1 MIGARA
7 LLMNHFRVDGGRY
20 RVGNIIRR
28 KLKTY
33 LHSAYYKLIHFLQ
46 NDPHDV
52 TFDNLVV
59 FSVLPK

>member
-1 MIGARA
+1 MIGAPA
-7 LLMNHFRVDGGRY
+7 SLMNFRVDGGRHC
-20 RVGNIIRR
+20 VGHLLRR
-28 KLKTY
+28 KLKSHLQDTF
-33 LHSAYYKLIHFLQ
+33 YKLIHFLQ

>member
-1 MIGARA
+1 MIGAPA
-7 LLMNHFRVDGGRY
+7 SLMNYSRVDGGRY
-20 RVGNIIRR
+20 RVGHLLRR

>member
-1 MIGARA
+1 MISAPA
-7 LLMNHFRVDGGRY
+7 SLMNFRIDGGRY
-20 RVGNIIRR
+20 RVGYLLRR
-28 KLKTY
+28 KLKSHLQDT
-33 LHSAYYKLIHFLQ
+33 LYKLIHLLQ